1 MAKKK
6 FPLASIKL
14 VRRKSTPLTTIVVAA
29 AIVLSIV
36 ALLSLNG
43 AIHAANAQTEALRQ
57 EAIGLEQENNR
68 LKQYLDERGTIQEI
82 LRIAQERL
90 GLVPPDSVI
99 IQPE

>member
-6 FPLASIKL
+6 FPLASVKL

-43 AIHAANAQTEALRQ
+43 AIRAANAQTEALRQ
-57 EAIGLEQENNR
+57 EAIALEQENNR
-68 LKQYLDERGTIQEI
+68 LKQYLDERGTVQEI

>member
-1 MAKKK
+1 MAKKRY
-6 FPLASIKL
+6 PLASIKL

-29 AIVLSIV
+29 AIVLSIA

-43 AIHAANAQTEALRQ
+43 AIRAANARTEALRQ
-57 EAIGLEQENNR
+57 EAIQLEQEYDR
-68 LKQYLDERGTIQEI
+68 LTQYQNEHGTVQEA
-82 LRIAQERL
+82 LRVAQEQL